1 MSEQQNPNA
10 LKSQNN
16 VLKEMINGSW
26 NAIGIIALDSSI
38 KYINKAFSPV
48 LGFLESELLKMKLVD
63 IALPKSKEPLLNLL
77 EENLTNQYKNRLTIG
92 CLRKDNQLVY
102 LDIVIK
108 LMSNNQMFVIN
119 AIDVTSDVAEKQL
132 INKFIIQFQM
142 DAKGKILGLS
152 EAFSRISGYTY
163 EKLVYTDY
171 SELLHNNTP
180 IDVKNEFTT
189 HIQSGKAWKGNLTL
203 KKKDNNPFY
212 VDFSSKPTKNKYGDI
227 IGHTAVMMDIT
238 SEIQLQKNEVI
249 LQEKLVDG
257 EERLGIMAETMRTVA
272 HEWRQPLNAISLAAQ
287 GLLFELDFDDTINK
301 DTITEVLGQIS
312 KSTEGLSKVIES
324 FQSITELKGSKKKR
338 HIKDILLES
347 IRVADLEEAE
357 YIKEEYG
364 DSVSFRTYPKELSS
378 AISSILIN
386 AKEIT
391 ANKADKIIFIKSY
404 MDENNII
411 CELSNN
417 GGHIPEELKDKIFT
431 PYFSTK
437 DERNGVGLSLYT
449 CKVIIELHLKG
460 DIEIINSGNDIV
472 TFKLSFPIGAL
483 EE

>member
-1 MSEQQNPNA
+1 
-10 LKSQNN
+10 
-16 VLKEMINGSW
+16 
-26 NAIGIIALDSSI
+26 
-38 KYINKAFSPV
+38 
-48 LGFLESELLKMKLVD
+48 MKLVD
-63 IALPKSKEPLLNLL
+63 IVLPKSKEPFADLL
-77 EENLTNQYKNRLTIG
+77 EENQQNQYKNRLTIG

-108 LMSNNQMFVIN
+108 LMSNNQNFVIN
-119 AIDVTSDVAEKQL
+119 AIDVTTDVAERQL
-132 INKFIIQFQM
+132 INKFIVQFQM
-142 DAKGKILGLS
+142 DAKGKILKLS
-152 EAFSRISGYTY
+152 EAFSRLSGYSY
-163 EKLVYTDY
+163 QKLVYSDY
-171 SELLHNNTP
+171 KELLHTNTP
-180 IDVKNEFTT
+180 EDVKKDFIT
-189 HIQSGKAWKGNLTL
+189 HIENGKPWKGILTL
-203 KKKDNNPFY
+203 VKNDKTPFY
-212 VDFSSKPTKNKYGDI
+212 VEFGSKPTKNKYGDVT
-227 IGHTAVMMDIT
+227 GHTAVMMDIT
-238 SEIQLQKNEVI
+238 SETKLQKNEVI

-287 GLLFELDFDDTINK
+287 GLLFELDFEDDINK

-347 IRVADLEEAE
+347 MRLADLEDKE
-357 YIKEEYG
+357 YVKEDNG
-364 DSVSFRTYPKELSS
+364 DSISFRTYPKELSS

-391 ANKADKIIFIKSY
+391 VEKADRLILIKSY
-404 MDENNII
+404 MEENNII

-437 DERNGVGLSLYT
+437 EERNGVGLSLYT

-460 DIEIINSGNDIV
+460 HIEVINSGDDMV

>member
-1 MSEQQNPNA
+1 MSEEKSANT

-16 VLKEMINGSW
+16 VLKEMIHGSW
-26 NAIGIIALDSSI
+26 NSIGIIGLDSSI
-38 KYINKAFSPV
+38 KYINKSFSPV
-48 LGFLESELLKMKLVD
+48 LGFGESELIKMKLVD
-63 IALPKSKEPLLNLL
+63 ILLPKSKEPFLELLQ
-77 EENLTNQYKNRLTIG
+77 ENQTNQYKNRLTIG
-92 CLRKDNQLVY
+92 CLRKDEQLVY

-108 LMSNNQMFVIN
+108 LMSNKQNFVIN

-132 INKFIIQFQM
+132 INKFIVQFQM
-142 DAKGKILGLS
+142 DAKGKILKIS
-152 EAFSRISGYTY
+152 EAFSRLSGYSF
-163 EKLVYTDY
+163 EKLVYSNY
-171 SELLHNNTP
+171 QSLLHSNTEETIKSDLISH
-180 IDVKNEFTT
+180 IDN
-189 HIQSGKAWKGNLTL
+189 GKEWEGILTL
-203 KKKDNNPFY
+203 IKNDKTPFY
-212 VDFSSKPTKNKYGDI
+212 VEFGSQPTKNKYGDV

-238 SEIQLQKNEVI
+238 SEINLQKNEVI
-249 LQEKLVDG
+249 LQEKLIDG
-257 EERLGIMAETMRTVA
+257 EERLSIMAETMRTVA

-287 GLLFELDFDDTINK
+287 GLLFELDFEDDINK
-301 DTITEVLGQIS
+301 DTIIEVLDQIS

-347 IRVADLEEAE
+347 IRLANLEGAE
-357 YIKEEYG
+357 FVQEEHG
-364 DSVSFRTYPKELSS
+364 DSESFRTYPKELSS

-391 ANKADKIIFIKSY
+391 TNKANKQILIKSY
-404 MDENNII
+404 MENNNIV

-417 GGHIPEELKDKIFT
+417 GGHIPEEIIDKIFT

-437 DERNGVGLSLYT
+437 EERNGVGLSLYT

-460 DIEIINSGNDIV
+460 YIEVHNLESDV
-472 TFKLSFPIGAL
+472 VSFKLSFPIGAL